1 MKSGCALSHPYDN
14 NYGHTVFN
22 CSAMSAVQW
31 HCIAM
36 HCERSPHTVF
46 NCNSDVSS
54 ALQCKIHSLQ
64 LWCNGTAHGLHTES
78 LTVTVVALLVQ
89 QPASQAEI
97 TILKCSAVQC
107 IRHSQ
112 PHSMLQLQSIQ
123 FYNTL
128 MRPLGLRQ
136 KSHLQ
141 QIKVLQIHFTWIYHT
156 HQSPG
161 GAITLQNDHNYGHT
175 VWAFSLRQTTHL
187 YHIACC
193 HVADRHDICVILHT
207 EVVIS
212 LCKMTH
218 SECIFCLRQKS
229 HSCASMCVTY
239 IAWQSNEKNIAHSH
253 SHGCASMCVT
263 NILRGT
269 A

>member
-31 HCIAM
+31 HRTAHGLHTPSSTVTVM
-36 HCERSPHTVF
+36 SVVHCNVRYTVF
-46 NCNSDVSS
+46 NCGAMAIVH
-54 ALQCKIHSLQ
+54 C
-64 LWCNGTAHGLHTES
+64 TAHGLHTES

-128 MRPLGLRQ
+128 IRPLGLRQ

-141 QIKVLQIHFTWIYHT
+141 QIKVLKIHFT
-156 HQSPG
+156 
-161 GAITLQNDHNYGHT
+161 
-175 VWAFSLRQTTHL
+175 
-187 YHIACC
+187 
-193 HVADRHDICVILHT
+193 
-207 EVVIS
+207 
-212 LCKMTH
+212 
-218 SECIFCLRQKS
+218 
-229 HSCASMCVTY
+229 
-239 IAWQSNEKNIAHSH
+239 
-253 SHGCASMCVT
+253 
-263 NILRGT
+263 
-269 A
+269 